1 MHTHRQ
7 TESQTGRHKRVG
19 TQTNEQSERK
29 KEKEK
34 RQKYV
39 STNPQVQGSKH
50 TDREGKRL

>member
-34 RQKYV
+34 REKYV
-39 STNPQVQGSKH
+39 STNP
-50 TDREGKRL
+50 